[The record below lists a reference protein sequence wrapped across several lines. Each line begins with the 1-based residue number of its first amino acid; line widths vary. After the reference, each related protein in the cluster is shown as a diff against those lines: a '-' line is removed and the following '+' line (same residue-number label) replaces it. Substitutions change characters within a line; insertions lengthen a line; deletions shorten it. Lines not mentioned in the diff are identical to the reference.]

1 MSKPGRND
9 PCPCGSGKKYKK
21 CCLPRDEA
29 ARRQEEAARPRAKT
43 EDGEKPYVAELRPD
57 LDDEVDGLMQRLES
71 GEGRAVEP
79 DLKALLE
86 EHPGYHMTQFAMGVY
101 LSVVVKDPLAA
112 IPYFERAVQI
122 LPPFAEA
129 HFNLGAAATKAG
141 DATKAVTAYRAAAR
155 YSQAGDGIAEMA
167 RSQLRVLEKLL
178 LKSSSF
184 PTLEAYLANAKLF
197 DDAFER
203 LAHQD
208 FEQAVR
214 LFNRVLSENPTHVQS
229 FGNLALA
236 YAGLGK
242 RAEALE
248 CFDRALALDPRY
260 EPAIVN
266 RRITERM
273 REGEPFIP
281 DGFKEIYYYA
291 ERLKEEKREN

>member
-1 MSKPGRND
+1 MWQREE
-9 PCPCGSGKKYKK
+9 YKE

-29 ARRQEEAARPRAKT
+29 ARRQEETARPRFRT

-57 LDDEVDGLMQRLES
+57 LDEEVDRLLQRLES

-79 DLKALLE
+79 AIKALLE
-86 EHPGYHMTQFAMGVY
+86 KHPRYHTTHYAMGVY
-101 LSVVVKDPLAA
+101 FLMVMNDPSSA

-129 HFNLGAAATKAG
+129 HYNLGGAAMHAG
-141 DATKAVTAYRAAAR
+141 DATKAVAAYRAAAR
-155 YSQAGDGIAEMA
+155 YSQAGDGIAEKA
-167 RSQLRVLEKLL
+167 RSQLHFLEKLV
-178 LKSSSF
+178 LKNSTF
-184 PTLEAYLANAKLF
+184 PTLDAYMANAKLF
-197 DDAFER
+197 DEAFEC

-208 FEQAVR
+208 FEQAVQ

-281 DGFKEIYYYA
+281 DGMKEVYYYA
-291 ERLKEEKREN
+291 ERLKEEKRAN